1 MGQRRVGQRPPVAV
15 GDGQVGGGAGDGDT
29 AAMVKPVVI
38 GTQQHK
44 VGQVGGAAVFPVPD
58 VVGVETAGGPAT
70 RNDAGAVA
78 VLQGAA
84 KAPIDHP
91 GRPPRTDDLAGTF
104 EPHFAGGIAAQV
116 TAVSVAQ

>member
-58 VVGVETAGGPAT
+58 VVGVQTSGGPTT
-70 RNDAGAVA
+70 RNDARAVA

-84 KAPIDHP
+84 KATIDHP
-91 GRPPRTDDLAGTF
+91 GRPPRTDDLAITF
-104 EPHFAGGIAAQV
+104 KPDFAGGIAGQV
-116 TAVSVAQ
+116 TAVTVAQ